1 MLTDSFDANRS
12 TEKNLSE
19 EIHAE
24 YDRLRRIVQMDGA
37 ELNHIVD
44 GLLPELAD
52 VLRRTNEDSP
62 RRLEWEIRRLLHEVN
77 FSKAGLPAADDSLR
91 LMRELHVR
99 LFVRAM
105 ARAQQ
110 AQARRAPTWAD
121 VPTTEPM
128 CG

>member
-1 MLTDSFDANRS
+1 MLMRSYNANRF
-12 TEKNLSE
+12 TEKILLE

-24 YDRLRRIVQMDGA
+24 YDRLRRIVQMDAA

-52 VLRRTNEDSP
+52 VLRRTGEDSP
-62 RRLEWEIRRLLHEVN
+62 RRLEWEVRRLLHEVN
-77 FSKAGLPAADDSLR
+77 FSEAGFPAADDSLR

-99 LFVRAM
+99 VFVRAM
-105 ARAQQ
+105 ARAQPV
-110 AQARRAPTWAD
+110 QARRTPTWAD